1 MANTADA
8 VWPHK
13 KAEPYSTTIYRFLK
27 KAHAE
32 VKPLGVNISAN
43 VFGLAAN
50 RDLDIGQNVPKIA
63 PLLDVIS
70 PMAYPS
76 HYGAGEYNLS
86 DPNDEPGAT
95 VSFTMGDF
103 RAALG
108 SSKTEI
114 RPWLQDFSLRRPDL
128 HDRGRGEADHRGRAR
143 RRQGLA
149 ALERRRRVP
158 HERARLLAG
167 DRPPGGARLPW

>member
-1 MANTADA
+1 M
-8 VWPHK
+8 WPHK

-86 DPNDEPGAT
+86 DPNAEPGAT

-103 RAALG
+103 RAALPG
-108 SSKTEI
+108 
-114 RPWLQDFSLRRPDL
+114 
-128 HDRGRGEADHRGRAR
+128 
-143 RRQGLA
+143 
-149 ALERRRRVP
+149 RRRR
-158 HERARLLAG
+158 RSARGSRTSAWAP
-167 DRPPGGARLPW
+167 RPTRPRTW